1 MDTLKSEK
9 QEDYYGLFHESF
21 SPLPIHVDTGFDS
34 NAIIYKQ
41 VVTPLSSI
49 GDTIFLKRWYG
60 KSTTFTVDE
69 EELNLIPNPIKM
81 KDLINTWEKKNLIKN
96 YMKNI

>member
-49 GDTIFLKRWYG
+49 GDTIFFKKG
-60 KSTTFTVDE
+60 GME
-69 EELNLIPNPIKM
+69 NPLLLQLM
-81 KDLINTWEKKNLIKN
+81 KKN
-96 YMKNI
+96 